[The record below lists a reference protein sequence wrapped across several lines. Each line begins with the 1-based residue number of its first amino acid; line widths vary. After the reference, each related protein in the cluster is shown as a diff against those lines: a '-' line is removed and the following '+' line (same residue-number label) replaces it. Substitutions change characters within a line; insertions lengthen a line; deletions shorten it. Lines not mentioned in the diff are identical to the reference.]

1 MNIIPVLKLGPVLL
15 VSIQHDLQDRTAELL
30 QEAILEKLYKTHAT
44 AVLIDVTALEIV
56 DSFVGRVLSETAQMA
71 QMMNARVVLAGV
83 QPAVAITVIELGM
96 DLSGVDTAI
105 NVERGLEQ
113 LGFRMTAISR
123 SSERQDRVT

>member
-1 MNIIPVLKLGPVLL
+1 LNIIPVLKLGPVLL